1 MRVYVNS
8 GDAIFR
14 AIKELGLKR
23 DESMSGMKCD
33 EYVTPTGSKVRFYI
47 DTTVN
52 DKPYK
57 EVLYW
62 RSYE

>member
-8 GDAIFR
+8 SDAIFR

-23 DESMSGMKCD
+23 DESRAGMQGD

-47 DTTVN
+47 DSSVN

-62 RSYE
+62 RSDE